1 MAKTGEQRI
10 KKRHKTPQ
18 KLPQLEAKTAKT
30 AKKKSLENQGNKKTE
45 KTNNKSPFYFCRKKL
60 C

>member
-1 MAKTGEQRI
+1 M
-10 KKRHKTPQ
+10 PQ

-30 AKKKSLENQGNKKTE
+30 AKKNSLENQGNKKTE